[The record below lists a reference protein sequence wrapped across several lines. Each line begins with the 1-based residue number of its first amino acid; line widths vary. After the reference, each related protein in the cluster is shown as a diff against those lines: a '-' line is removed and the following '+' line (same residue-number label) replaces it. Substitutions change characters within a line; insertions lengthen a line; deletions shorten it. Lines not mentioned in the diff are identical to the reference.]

1 MRSVLPDADVAGQRW
16 TSHANAKAADLD
28 GPGFPLED
36 VQDLLRTTTIAK
48 DVRADI
54 RWKT

>member
-1 MRSVLPDADVAGQRW
+1 MRSVLLDADVAGRRW

>member
-1 MRSVLPDADVAGQRW
+1 MRCILLDVDVAGRRW
-16 TSHANAKAADLD
+16 TSRANVKAADLD
-28 GPGFPLED
+28 IPGFPRED

-48 DVRADI
+48 DVCADI